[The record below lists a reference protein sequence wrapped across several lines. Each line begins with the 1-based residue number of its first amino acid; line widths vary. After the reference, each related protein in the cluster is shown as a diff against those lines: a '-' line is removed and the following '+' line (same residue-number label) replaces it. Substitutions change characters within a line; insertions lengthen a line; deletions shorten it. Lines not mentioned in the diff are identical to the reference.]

1 MTEYDLL
8 VLAGGE
14 GERMGRVS
22 KAEVEVAGRTMLDR
36 VLDAA
41 EAARRSVIVGP
52 SELARPGIPAVLE
65 DPPLGG
71 PVAGLAA
78 GLTALEADGD
88 VPVVVLA
95 CDAPRAA
102 RAVPLLLDALAGDPG
117 ADVAWLIDAE
127 GRAQRLVAAYRRAA
141 LRGALD
147 SLADGGG
154 VRGASVR
161 RLTGALRHVDVAD
174 PDALGDDVDTWQAA
188 EQIALVIEAEDR

>member
-1 MTEYDLL
+1 MIEYDLL

-22 KAEVEVAGRTMLDR
+22 KAEVQVAGRAMLDR

-41 EAARRSVIVGP
+41 DTARCSVVVGP
-52 SELARPGIPAVLE
+52 GRLARPGVPAVLE

-78 GLTALEADGD
+78 GLAALGPAGD
-88 VPVVVLA
+88 IPVVVLA

-102 RAVPLLLDALAGDPG
+102 RAVPLLLDALARDPG

-141 LRGALD
+141 LRDAVDALGD
-147 SLADGGG
+147 AGG
-154 VRGASVR
+154 VHGASVG

-188 EQIALVIEAEDR
+188 EQIAALIEAEET